1 MILKLSKLQLKAK
14 TAREKALCTVLDFL
28 ENQQWYLTPTSEFTS
43 PQESSLYRLICFQII
58 RNLNRYQK
66 YTATLANRGL
76 KKVDVEAQA
85 CILLGLAQL
94 ELGERVAEHAAIGE
108 TVELMAFMKCPHL
121 KSMTNACLRRF
132 QREQAEFT
140 QGSEED
146 SLSLRYSHPQ
156 WMIKRWINQFG
167 EKVTL
172 EILNSNQTPALT
184 SLVSSPKT
192 TPKQL
197 TLALEQQGFE
207 LNDSAYPV
215 GKKLQLAKTQG
226 LFETEEFTKGLFFVQ
241 DQSSQKVTSLAAGIK
256 KEKCL
261 DACASPGGKLFNME
275 WTYEGEIKEL
285 VGLELDEKR
294 FVRLQAN
301 HKRLKSKAKLLQ
313 GAFRQLDKDDFD
325 LILVDA
331 PCSATGNI
339 RKYPEIKYLRDR
351 KGFLS
356 NQVTQLEILNE
367 LKTLVKPEG
376 HILYATCS
384 LEQDENQD
392 VVRIFLEANPNFE
405 HVKFEAGAEILPE
418 GFFQATPN
426 SNQLGAFAA
435 LLRRIS

>member
-14 TAREKALCTVLDFL
+14 TAREKALCTILDFL
-28 ENQQWYLTPTSEFTS
+28 ENQQWYLTPAAEFTS
-43 PQESSLYRLICFQII
+43 PQDSSLYRVICFQII
-58 RNLNRYQK
+58 RNFNRYQK

-76 KKVDVEAQA
+76 KKVDVEAQS

-132 QREQAEFT
+132 QREQEEFR
-140 QGSEED
+140 QSSAED
-146 SLSLRYSHPQ
+146 SLSLKYSHPQ
-156 WMIKRWINQFG
+156 WMIKRWANQFG
-167 EKVTL
+167 DETTL
-172 EILNSNQTPALT
+172 QILEANQTPAPT

-197 TLALEQQGFE
+197 TLALEKQGFE
-207 LNDSAYPV
+207 LADSAYPA
-215 GKKLQLAKTQG
+215 GKKLQIVKTQG
-226 LFETEEFTKGLFFVQ
+226 LFETEEFSKGLFFVQ
-241 DQSSQKVTSLAAGIK
+241 DQSSQKVTNLCVGIK
-256 KEKCL
+256 KDKTL

-275 WTYEGEIKEL
+275 WSYAGEIKEL
-285 VGLELDEKR
+285 VGIELDEKR
-294 FVRLQAN
+294 FVRMQAN

-313 GAFRQLDKDDFD
+313 GAFRQLDKDAFD

-367 LKTLVKPEG
+367 LKAHVKPEG

-392 VVRIFLEANPNFE
+392 VVRLFLEANPNFE
-405 HVKFEAGAEILPE
+405 HVKFAEGEEILAE

-426 SNQLGAFAA
+426 ANQLAAFAA
-435 LLRRIS
+435 LLRRVS